1 MEGDLVDAQTVTGV
15 RVSVLAKTRRAFS
28 VGKIRWGML
37 SLVFLA
43 TTLNYID
50 RATLGVMQPLL
61 AKAMNWTTMDYANI
75 NFWFQVGY
83 AGGYAL
89 QGRFIDRI
97 GVKKG
102 FAIAVLVWSVAVA
115 AHGLVA
121 SAAGFMICRFIL
133 GLAESGNYPSCVKAT
148 RAWFPAGE
156 RGLAVGIFNSGTNV
170 GAMLTPMMIPFLVAA
185 WGWQSAFFALGALG
199 ILWLGLWL
207 KEYHNPD
214 NHPGVTRTELD
225 YIHKGVEPEIT
236 KLPYARIIKLRATW
250 AYIICYALCS
260 PVFWFYLYWLPPF
273 LNKQYNLGISVSK
286 MGIPLIIIYLSADVG
301 SVLGGLLSSFMISH
315 GKAAVPARILSMLVC
330 AMFVVPVFFASTA
343 SNLWMAVLYI
353 SLGIA
358 GHQAFTANVWSLVMD
373 MSPNAALGSIFGLG
387 GMVSAI
393 AGMFMTQM
401 VGYVLTA
408 TNNNYSIIFTL
419 IPSVYILSTIWAYF
433 VAPRQLETV

>member
-1 MEGDLVDAQTVTGV
+1 MEDDLVRAQTTIKDN
-15 RVSVLAKTRRAFS
+15 VSIKEKTRCFFS
-28 VGKIRWGML
+28 VGKVRWGML

-43 TTLNYID
+43 TTLNYVD

-102 FAIAVLVWSVAVA
+102 FAIAVLVWSIAVA

-121 SAAGFMICRFIL
+121 SAVGFMICRFIL
-133 GLAESGNYPSCVKAT
+133 GFAESGNYPSCVKAT
-148 RAWFPAGE
+148 RAWFPASE
-156 RGLAVGIFNSGTNV
+156 RGMAVGIFNSGTNV
-170 GAMLTPMMIPFLVAA
+170 GAMLTPMLIPFLITI
-185 WGWQSAFFALGALG
+185 WGWQAAFYALAALGL
-199 ILWLGLWL
+199 LWLVLWL
-207 KEYHNPD
+207 KTYNDPD
-214 NHPGVTRTELD
+214 THPSVSKAEID
-225 YIHKGVEPEIT
+225 YIHKGVEPEIV

-250 AYIICYALCS
+250 AYIICYSLCS

-273 LNKQYNLGISVSK
+273 LNKQYNLGISISK
-286 MGIPLIIIYLSADVG
+286 IGIPLIIIYLMADVG
-301 SVLGGLLSSFMISH
+301 SVLGGMLSSFMICR
-315 GKAAVPARILSMLVC
+315 GKAAVPARILSMLIC
-330 AMFVVPVFFASTA
+330 ALFVVPVFFASTA
-343 SNLWMAVLYI
+343 SNLWMAVFYI

-387 GMVSAI
+387 GMISAV
-393 AGMFMTQM
+393 AGMFMTQT

-408 TNNNYSIIFTL
+408 TNNNYSIIFTM
-419 IPSVYILSTIWAYF
+419 IPSFYILSTIWAYY
-433 VAPRQLETV
+433 VAPRKLETV